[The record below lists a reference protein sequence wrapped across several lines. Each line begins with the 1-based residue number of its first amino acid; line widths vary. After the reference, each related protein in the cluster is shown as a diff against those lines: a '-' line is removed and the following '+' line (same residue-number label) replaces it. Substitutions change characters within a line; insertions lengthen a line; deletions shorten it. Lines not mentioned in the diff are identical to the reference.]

1 MKYIGSIGKR
11 GRYEGYLQF
20 NFKKK
25 NNFYILYRSLN
36 EIETEIFNTE
46 KELNDLKGILR
57 VLANLRTLEAN
68 GDKETADQISLNDLL
83 QNM

>member
-1 MKYIGSIGKR
+1 
-11 GRYEGYLQF
+11 
-20 NFKKK
+20 
-25 NNFYILYRSLN
+25 
-36 EIETEIFNTE
+36 
-46 KELNDLKGILR
+46 LKGILR